1 MLHTVNK
8 SPLASRTLEQCL
20 AHVRPGGAVLLIED
34 GVYGATVGT
43 AVGARVAQSV
53 AQFPVYVLGPD
64 LEARGFSGK
73 DVVEGVATVDYAGF
87 VKLVTE
93 HEVVQSWL

>member
-8 SPLASRTLEQCL
+8 SPLANRTLEQCL
-20 AHVRPGGAVLLIED
+20 AHVGAGGAVLLIED
-34 GVYGATVGT
+34 GVYAATMGT
-43 AVGARVAQSV
+43 AASARIAQSLRT
-53 AQFPVYVLGPD
+53 FPVYVLGPD
-64 LEARGFSGK
+64 LEARGFTGK

-93 HEVVQSWL
+93 HEAVQAWL